1 MAVRR
6 SIAFRIG
13 VYVGVLVLVICAGLG
28 YLAYNRGSS
37 AVINQVEQALVMQAE
52 EAAVYVQS
60 RIDADLTVLQT
71 IAARPEVVTMI
82 WALQRHVLEFEVG
95 RLDQYITMGVVK
107 PDGSAQYTDW
117 TTAELGDRD
126 YVIRAFKGESVVSDP
141 IISRVDGSLVLMY
154 AVPILDE
161 DKIVGVLIGR
171 TDGAS
176 LSEITDRLGFGANG
190 WANIMGQDGTIYAYP
205 DRTYVL
211 DQRNYFTDTAELAE
225 AGQAIQKL
233 GVGNTGVVRYD
244 YAGTPAI
251 SAFAPIPST
260 GWMIGVGASQNDVL
274 KDVYSLRNFILAI
287 TGVLLALGIA
297 VAVFL
302 ARQIAQ
308 PLQAVQDAI
317 EAAAEGDLTQSVT
330 AKSNDEIGRVS
341 NALNRT
347 MESIRGVL
355 GLTAETTS
363 HLADTSERLAAASQ
377 QVSASVE
384 EVASTAN
391 EFSSTLDAMNTNA
404 QVMQETVQGVSHQAA
419 DGSNAIQNIVQQMT
433 ALRDNT
439 RRLASD
445 VTDLGS
451 LSNEIGNIANTIS
464 AIADQTNLLALNA
477 AIEAARAG
485 DHGRGFAVVAD
496 EVRKLAEQSSAATTD
511 IEALIAQIQSGITAT
526 VKGMDD
532 GSAQTDVALAS
543 VNQSSEILNSIL
555 SAVGEIAQ
563 QVEQFTAGLS
573 QVNSGGHEIA
583 SATQQQAASM
593 EEVAT
598 AAQDLMNMGTR
609 LQELIQHFK
618 TSN

>member
-1 MAVRR
+1 MRR

-107 PDGSAQYTDW
+107 PDGNAQYTDW

-126 YVIRAFKGESVVSDP
+126 HVIRAFKGESVVSDP

-205 DRTYVL
+205 DRSYVL

>member
-1 MAVRR
+1 MRR

-526 VKGMDD
+526 VKDMDD

-598 AAQDLMNMGTR
+598 AAQDLMNM
-609 LQELIQHFK
+609 
-618 TSN
+618 